1 MNILNHFTIRN
12 LKLNRKRTLVTIIG
26 ILLSTALICAVAGV
40 ACSFQESLIKHA
52 IDRDGNYHAL
62 FYDVPSNKQKYI
74 TQNVNVESYFSVEN
88 IGYAKVDS
96 KNEYKPYVHLM
107 GFDQN
112 ALKNYGLNLL
122 EGRMPEND
130 NEILITEH
138 LQSNGEVNWKVG
150 DTVSLDISTR
160 LIDGKEIPNQKEM
173 YSEDK
178 NETLEKEFTKEYKIV
193 GKIDRTNHEIEE
205 FSAPGYTII
214 TLKEL
219 PSTTNKIT
227 SCDNNIDILVK
238 YKNIK
243 ETYNLTKEIAKTA
256 DFSEGQ
262 THVNSE
268 LLRWSGVLRDNNTL
282 GMLYSLAGIVI
293 AIIIVSSVFVI
304 RNSFQI
310 SITEKIKQ
318 YGVLSSIGAT
328 KKQIKNNVLFEGF
341 ILGTISIPLGILS
354 GCLATFILT
363 KITTYLL
370 NTAYLTSNTFEIV
383 YNVPILAI
391 LLSILLSM
399 ITIFLSSISSA
410 RRASKISPIEAIRSS
425 NDIKIK
431 SRKLR
436 TPKIITKIFGI
447 GGEIAYKNLKRNK
460 QKYRTTVISLVVSVS
475 IFISLS
481 SFIYY
486 IFEMSGMYYKDLEY
500 NVELYGAKLD
510 NIQEIEKLENL
521 EKMTVTYSTECTAD
535 IEKFITKE
543 GKDYFENLYEDEE
556 ELKADISSI
565 NLLAVNKNIYQ
576 EYLKRLNINENDISK
591 NEIIYIGDGK
601 INTYDSEGK
610 LKKLQAFNF
619 KEGDEVPVDFIKYD
633 KKGNITE
640 EQKEN
645 IKIIKITDEKPYGL
659 SQFYVG
665 KGIFLINLDDLKGKD
680 YYVNRILIQSTNA
693 EQFCKDAES
702 IAEKEISCINLEK
715 EQESMHKM
723 VLLISIFLYGFIT
736 VISLIG
742 VTNIFNTITTNMN
755 LRSKEFANLKS
766 IGMTKKEFNRMI
778 NLETIF
784 YGVKSLIYGIII
796 GTGISYWIY
805 HTITSSES
813 MVVKYVLPVK
823 AILISIVFVMF
834 IVGLIMRFSLNK
846 INKQNIIETI
856 RNENI

>member
-12 LKLNRKRTLVTIIG
+12 LKLNKKRTLVTIIG

-40 ACSFQESLIKHA
+40 ACSFQKSLVKHA

-62 FYDVPSNKQKYI
+62 FFDVPNDKQKYI
-74 TQNVNVESYFSVEN
+74 TQNVNVKSYFSVEN

-112 ALKNYGLNLL
+112 ALKNYGLNLI
-122 EGRMPEND
+122 EGRIPEND

-138 LQSNGEVNWKVG
+138 LQTNGNVNWKVG
-150 DTVSLDISTR
+150 DTVSLDISKR
-160 LIDGKEIPNQKEM
+160 VRDGKVIENQKEM

-193 GKIDRTNHEIEE
+193 GKIDRTNYEIEE
-205 FSAPGYTII
+205 YSAPGYTII

-219 PSTTNKIT
+219 PSTTNKVT
-227 SCDNNIDILVK
+227 SYDNNIDILVK

-256 DFSEGQ
+256 DFSEEQ

-341 ILGTISIPLGILS
+341 ILGAIGIPLGILS

-370 NTAYLTSNTFEIV
+370 NTAYLTSNAFEIV

-391 LLSILLSM
+391 LLSILLST
-399 ITIFLSSISSA
+399 ITIFLSCISSA
-410 RRASKISPIEAIRSS
+410 RRASKVSPIEAIRSS

-431 SRKLR
+431 SKKLR

-460 QKYRTTVISLVVSVS
+460 QKYRTTVISLVVSVT

-486 IFEMSGMYYKDLEY
+486 VFDMSGMYYKDLEY
-500 NVELYGAKLD
+500 NVELYGIKPE

-521 EKMTVTYSTECTAD
+521 EKMVVTYSTECKAD

-543 GKDYFENLYEDEE
+543 GKDYFEKLYTDEE
-556 ELKADISSI
+556 EFKANVSSI

-576 EYLKRLNINENDISK
+576 EYLKKLNINENDISK

-601 INTYDSEGK
+601 INTYDADGK

-619 KEGDEVPVDFIKYD
+619 KEGNEVSINFIKYD
-633 KKGNITE
+633 KKGNIAE

-659 SQFYVG
+659 SHFYVG

-702 IAEKEISCINLEK
+702 IAEKEISCINLEE

-784 YGVKSLIYGIII
+784 YGVKSLAYGIII
-796 GTGISYWIY
+796 GTGISYLIY
-805 HTITSSES
+805 YTITSNES
-813 MVVKYVLPVK
+813 MEVEYVLPVK